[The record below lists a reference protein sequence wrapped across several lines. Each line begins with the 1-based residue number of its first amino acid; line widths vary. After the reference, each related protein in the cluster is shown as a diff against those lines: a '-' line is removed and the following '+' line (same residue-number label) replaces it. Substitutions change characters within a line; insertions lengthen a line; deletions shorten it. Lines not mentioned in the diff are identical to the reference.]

1 MKKTLPLFLA
11 LFLFS
16 LSACSTQRTVLTGSQ
31 IQGLPTNTRTVD
43 LLIGQLKSPRPQ
55 RDLAYKRLIEI
66 GKPAAPKLMK
76 LLNSDDPDMRE
87 YAAAILGSIDY
98 KKAVKPLIAML
109 QGHRR
114 RRYIAAWALGMMRA
128 KEAIGPLVAAL
139 SVKNDAIQ
147 KEATRALI
155 NLGPE
160 AVPALIA
167 ALKSPDVDTREFSIR
182 ALGEIEDRRAEEPIM
197 RLLNDKNN
205 GVTEVAALALGNVG
219 TDKSIPSLIKTLNS
233 NDITTKVNASIS
245 LGQLGAK
252 AAIPRLTAMMKT
264 DKDSY
269 VRQWCARALENINGR
284 KYKYKNENGVMV
296 FPYNL
301 YR

>member
-1 MKKTLPLFLA
+1 MKKTLPLFFA
-11 LFLFS
+11 LFLLS
-16 LSACSTQRTVLTGSQ
+16 LSACSTQKTVLTGSQ
-31 IQGLPTNTRTVD
+31 IQGLPANTRTVD
-43 LLIGQLKSPRPQ
+43 MLIEQLKSPRPQ

-128 KEAIGPLVAAL
+128 KDAIGPLIEAL

-147 KEATRALI
+147 KESTRALI
-155 NLGPE
+155 NLGPD

-167 ALKSPDVDTREFSIR
+167 ALKSPDADTREFSIR
-182 ALGEIEDRRAEEPIM
+182 ALGEIEDKRAEEPIIG
-197 RLLNDKNN
+197 LLNDKNN

-219 TDKSIPSLIKTLNS
+219 TDKSIPPLIKTLNS
-233 NDITTKVNASIS
+233 EDVTTKVNASIS

-252 AAIPRLTAMMKT
+252 AAIPKLTAMMKT

-269 VRQWCARALENINGR
+269 VRQWCARALENITGK
-284 KYKYKNENGVMV
+284 KYKYENENGVMV
-296 FPYNL
+296 YPYNL

>member
-1 MKKTLPLFLA
+1 MKKTLPIFLA
-11 LFLFS
+11 LFLLSF
-16 LSACSTQRTVLTGSQ
+16 SACSTQRTVLTGSR
-31 IQGLPTNTRTVD
+31 IQGLPTNTKTVD
-43 LLIGQLKSPRPQ
+43 LLIEQLKSPRPQ
-55 RDLAYKRLIEI
+55 RDMAYKRLIEI
-66 GKPAAPKLMK
+66 GEPAVPKLLK

-87 YAAAILGSIDY
+87 YAAAILGSIGD
-98 KKAVKPLIAML
+98 KRAVKPLIAML

-128 KEAIGPLVAAL
+128 KQAIGPLVDAL
-139 SVKNDAIQ
+139 SVKNDAIR

-155 NLGPE
+155 NLGPD

-167 ALKSPDVDTREFSIR
+167 ALKSPDTDTREFSIR
-182 ALGEIEDRRAEEPIM
+182 ALGEIEDKRAEEPIIG
-197 RLLNDKNN
+197 LLNDKNS
-205 GVTEVAALALGNVG
+205 GVTEVAALALGSVG
-219 TDKSIPSLIKTLNS
+219 TGKSIPPLIKTLDS
-233 NDITTKVNASIS
+233 RDVTTKVNASIS

-252 AAIPRLTAMMKT
+252 AAIPMLTAMMKT

-269 VRQWCARALENINGR
+269 VRQWCARALENITGR